1 MLLEVKQIWDFCHS
15 IRVGAGLPKAEGRD
29 LGYGIKSWLE
39 LGTNCSLFYCS
50 FLTIKELLAR
60 NTNL

>member
-39 LGTNCSLFYCS
+39 LGTNC
-50 FLTIKELLAR
+50 R
-60 NTNL
+60 